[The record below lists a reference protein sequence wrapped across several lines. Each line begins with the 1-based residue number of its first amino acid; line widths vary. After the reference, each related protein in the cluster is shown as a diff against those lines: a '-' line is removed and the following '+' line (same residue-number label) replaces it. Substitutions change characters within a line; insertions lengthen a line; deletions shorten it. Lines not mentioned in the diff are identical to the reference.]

1 MQPNLP
7 SSAKPSS
14 ATRKPSINNNSS
26 RLPSRVLRSNSKEPA
41 ESNQH
46 SLKRSLNDYD
56 QAASA
61 KRPSLWSRG
70 PRLDEMSTPAM
81 ARHTTA
87 LPPSTQR
94 STRTPKSQPEQVLLA
109 HDRARELNKKLQV
122 AQEQIDRLEHQ
133 DSQAG
138 DHELALERKVL
149 DLERELRE
157 TYIRLEDRELRVS
170 KLEQDRIVVSNQID
184 AQQKESLEAIAVA
197 EKNMKQSELLAQTVK
212 EELSKLK
219 ERNSSLEQLV
229 RLSTHNEARAKQLS
243 SDSTTRI
250 QLLEEDKARLQ
261 NENEQLRS
269 NISQHQSDL
278 EKLRQEK
285 NTLSS
290 SGSADSSSNRDI
302 LRKELIRQVDQYK
315 TMEQANS
322 RMTRELVSLRSRH
335 SNAELLKEENHQLK
349 QRLKSFDQIRQQ
361 LASTEVKLTQL
372 TQEREEWNVFLQE
385 NQQKEFKNPHEF
397 FKDLGTKR
405 IENISLKS
413 RLTSK
418 ESEIK
423 SRDRMISELELR
435 LEELEGERNLE
446 FTEKIKAQT
455 QLSLSE
461 RNRDLDKRRIKMLN
475 EQLKSYTEEEKIIIT
490 TSDNSD
496 YQHKDIQI
504 NQLKELLDTQ
514 QIELSHL
521 QSESD
526 QLRQQLQSS
535 SISTSNES
543 TRLTDKGTALNTTLS
558 EQIDRNEDLENEL
571 DELTDANEIMKL
583 EIDSLKLQVHRLE
596 RDLGRGEFN
605 SNLIQVLSPDGS
617 PLEVE
622 QSIRTSMLDSLRAEN
637 LALLNQISKLT
648 SSSSKKKNPNPT
660 SENQQQ
666 QHDDDDLVPRESLL
680 SSQLE
685 NQRLTKEVSNQIKA
699 RERLCEMYKETT
711 VTYKRAIWEILGYSL
726 EAVSNGEFRLRSAF
740 KDDSSSTLLFVPSSN
755 SSNSFEF
762 KVNKNSSFHKSDLFT
777 NSYQIWVNK
786 FNSIPA
792 FTAALTIDLVKS
804 CSAS

>member
-413 RLTSK
+413 RLNSK

-423 SRDRMISELELR
+423 SRDRMISELEL
-435 LEELEGERNLE
+435 
-446 FTEKIKAQT
+446 
-455 QLSLSE
+455 
-461 RNRDLDKRRIKMLN
+461 RDLDKRRIKMLN

-490 TSDNSD
+490 TSDNIIGYS
-496 YQHKDIQI
+496 
-504 NQLKELLDTQ
+504 T
-514 QIELSHL
+514 IELSHL

>member
-14 ATRKPSINNNSS
+14 AARKPSINNNSS

-197 EKNMKQSELLAQTVK
+197 EKNMKQSESLAQTVK

-229 RLSTHNEARAKQLS
+229 RLSTHNEAQ
-243 SDSTTRI
+243 
-250 QLLEEDKARLQ
+250 DKARLQ
-261 NENEQLRS
+261 KENEQLRS

-413 RLTSK
+413 RLNSK

-435 LEELEGERNLE
+435 
-446 FTEKIKAQT
+446 
-455 QLSLSE
+455 
-461 RNRDLDKRRIKMLN
+461 
-475 EQLKSYTEEEKIIIT
+475 
-490 TSDNSD
+490 D

-514 QIELSHL
+514 QIELSNL

-535 SISTSNES
+535 SVSTSNES

-622 QSIRTSMLDSLRAEN
+622 QAIRTSMLDSLRAEN